1 MWYPIAR
8 IKRDKNEKGEPTGE
22 HKYVLINALTNEEK
36 IMTNAEV
43 KRSTEDIRGF
53 SSNGL
58 KEFYKRLPYI
68 GVEQDDG
75 IEYYT
80 LIKKIFYLDKT
91 SYVLVS
97 RDKKHH
103 MLSRYQLIEKLE
115 QGHIVAGA
123 KLTDGGILKISG
135 DVEEKLYRN
144 M

>member
-22 HKYVLINALTNEEK
+22 YKYVLINALTNEER

-43 KRSTEDIRGF
+43 KKSTEDIRGF

-80 LIKKIFYLDKT
+80 LIKKIFYIDKT

-103 MLSRYQLIEKLE
+103 VLSRYQLIEKLE

-123 KLTDGGILKISG
+123 KLTGGGILKISG